1 MACRLLDEE
10 FSTLLLKISDRKVQL
25 ESFEEQLFRLEKTKK
40 LKEQAVNT
48 LERKLVSLLE
58 TQEIELQEIKSR
70 QDASVK
76 RMSKKIS
83 EETKEEEQVHQT
95 KEQKEVNPMRLMDDQ
110 KTTQLME
117 STENMM
123 KFGFSSMSMSYF
135 TAVNMMKAMK
145 TMTVPMVARSMPKES
160 NGQSHPQEGSKERRT
175 DMYMLKSE
183 APVSYWEVDQV
194 VEWLQLLSLGQYE
207 DVFRDA
213 SIDGPFLF
221 QLTDDDLL
229 NTLGIEHKLHRKKI
243 IFGISKLR
251 LTQEQMEVAN
261 QDFDAGFTQVVRF
274 LFASVK
280 LHSKA
285 LFTHSNYN

>member
-1 MACRLLDEE
+1 MENETSSVISCSLSDLSSLL
-10 FSTLLLKISDRKVQL
+10 SMLSL
-25 ESFEEQLFRLEKTKK
+25 
-40 LKEQAVNT
+40 
-48 LERKLVSLLE
+48 LVSLLGRS
-58 TQEIELQEIKSR
+58 L
-70 QDASVK
+70 
-76 RMSKKIS
+76 
-83 EETKEEEQVHQT
+83 
-95 KEQKEVNPMRLMDDQ
+95 
-110 KTTQLME
+110 
-117 STENMM
+117 
-123 KFGFSSMSMSYF
+123 SSLSMSYF

-145 TMTVPMVARSMPKES
+145 TMTVPVVARSMPKES

-207 DVFRDA
+207 DIFRDA

-243 IFGISKLR
+243 LFGISKLR

-274 LFASVK
+274 LFCFS
-280 LHSKA
+280 
-285 LFTHSNYN
+285 